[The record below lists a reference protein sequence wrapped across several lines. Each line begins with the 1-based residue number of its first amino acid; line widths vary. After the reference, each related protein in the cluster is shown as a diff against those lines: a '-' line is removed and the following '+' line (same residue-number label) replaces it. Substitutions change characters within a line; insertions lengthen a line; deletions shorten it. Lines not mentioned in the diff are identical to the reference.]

1 MEVIAQ
7 KTLKEGKVGDRVQGI
22 ALISSYTTKP
32 TKSGK
37 KYMDGQ
43 MLSGSII
50 PFKVWSDNLAF
61 SNLSECDFT
70 DTPAYITGEFNEY
83 QGVKY
88 INVQTIQAVEGY
100 TKMQFMEQKYPTQSY
115 ATALVT
121 LAQSTITPKGFNLL
135 NTVLFSNTELWSR
148 FTEEFAAM
156 SVHDNCLSGLLVHTY
171 KVCSI
176 LTWVL
181 STYPQ
186 LCICDDTGVASA
198 DVKDILFIGAVLH
211 DIGKVQELNFGVYQP
226 NSAATHCVL
235 GLDVLY
241 QFRSDIEASY
251 GVSGFRLLQ
260 SILVEHHNEY
270 GDKCR
275 TVLAYIVHMC
285 DLLDARMTGLAQAI
299 ETQIQSDSTGY
310 KVRFNGE
317 MLSL

>member
-1 MEVIAQ
+1 MEVISQ
-7 KTLKEGKVGDRVQGI
+7 KTIKDSKVGDGVKGL
-22 ALISSYTTKP
+22 AWVCGYTVKP

-37 KYMDGQ
+37 KYIDGQ
-43 MLSGSII
+43 LQSGSTI
-50 PFKVWSDNLAF
+50 PFKVWSDNSAF
-61 SNLSECDFT
+61 SNLSEYDFT
-70 DTPAYITGEFNEY
+70 DTPAYVTGEFNEY

-88 INVQTIQAVEGY
+88 INVQTIQAVDGY

-115 ATALVT
+115 ATALINLT
-121 LAQSTITPKGFNLL
+121 QSTVTAKGFDLL
-135 NTVLFSNTELWSR
+135 NKVLFGNTELWNR

-176 LTWVL
+176 LSWVL

-186 LCICDDTGVASA
+186 LCVVDNTGTFSSDT
-198 DVKDILFIGAVLH
+198 KDNLFIGAVLH

-226 NSAATHCVL
+226 NSAATHCIL

-241 QFRSDIEASY
+241 QFRSEIEAAY
-251 GVSGFRLLQ
+251 GISGFRLLQ

-275 TVLAYIVHMC
+275 TVLAYVVHMC
-285 DLLDARMTGLAQAI
+285 DLLDARMTGLAQLI
-299 ETQIQSDSTGY
+299 ETQLQSDSTGFR
-310 KVRFNGE
+310 VRFNGE
-317 MLSL
+317 LLSL